1 MWNWCQQRLFSQ
13 FNQGQHN
20 VTCHKSPLGNT
31 LKNYAIVVFDHFAI
45 HTRQLTRNPKH
56 FYEIFRLFYNI
67 MGGITMLILC
77 VLPIYSNKGNKKK
90 VYCAL
95 HQAKHK
101 IISGR
106 MGVML
111 SQSTPTSTVCPTAR
125 LFGLST
131 KKPIK
136 ASHFW
141 PFVTRIHMRPV
152 TMRQYYHV
160 FYFLSLHFGPS
171 YSFMIFEMGPRTFA
185 RTKAIYAEK
194 SIVTVGSI
202 KQNGQNISHLHIFAI
217 TVCVDLLTN
226 NHHDV
231 IKTLLCTW
239 LRKLCIDFL
248 CRVPHLS
255 HRIFACKCRLRN
267 MPKPANSCHN
277 WI

>member
-1 MWNWCQQRLFSQ
+1 MHYIRLNTKSLVVTWALCCLKARTPLQFVQQVVRTI
-13 FNQGQHN
+13 NKK
-20 VTCHKSPLGNT
+20 THKSFTFLA
-31 LKNYAIVVFDHFAI
+31 LCDE
-45 HTRQLTRNPKH
+45 NPH
-56 FYEIFRLFYNI
+56 ATGYNAS
-67 MGGITMLILC
+67 
-77 VLPIYSNKGNKKK
+77 VLPCI
-90 VYCAL
+90 L
-95 HQAKHK
+95 
-101 IISGR
+101 
-106 MGVML
+106 
-111 SQSTPTSTVCPTAR
+111 
-125 LFGLST
+125 LF
-131 KKPIK
+131 
-136 ASHFW
+136 
-141 PFVTRIHMRPV
+141 
-152 TMRQYYHV
+152 
-160 FYFLSLHFGPS
+160 SLHFGPS

-185 RTKAIYAEK
+185 RTKATYAEK

-226 NHHDV
+226 NHYDV